1 MCKWHYVVAVNMY
14 KKFFFCLLLFRSAAC
29 FLHFWLTMLLENVNV
44 TFVPLRVPQTGKLS
58 KVYFLFFQL
67 KGALDIVS
75 ALSSCLSKYLSFH
88 IGVACPKKNFE
99 LGAK

>member
-67 KGALDIVS
+67 KGALDIVKRIVLLPFEIFEFS
-75 ALSSCLSKYLSFH
+75 YWCRMSE
-88 IGVACPKKNFE
+88 KNFE